1 MSRYSNTGGLWI
13 RESTGKGSPRYRGNF
28 ECSCGKRHQLMAWDR
43 HQMGPKANENS
54 PNIIIKGG
62 VE

>member
-1 MSRYSNTGGLWI
+1 MSSYSNTGGLWI

-28 ECSCGKRHQLMAWDR
+28 ECSCGKRHQLMAWNK

-62 VE
+62 TE